1 MELYVMEHNR
11 DLLFIINR
19 KQNNYDATPNEELAY
34 IHEILYQFET
44 IYHLT
49 NCVEII
55 DVNKFKVIK
64 KKHLIEQVLRLP
76 HPKAFQF
83 INNLN

>member
-1 MELYVMEHNR
+1 MEHNR
-11 DLLFIINR
+11 DFLFIINR
-19 KQNNYDATPNEELAY
+19 KYGNSASSSTKEVEL

-44 IYHLT
+44 IFHLI

-64 KKHLIEQVLRLP
+64 QKHLIEQVLRLP
-76 HPKAFQF
+76 RPKAFQF